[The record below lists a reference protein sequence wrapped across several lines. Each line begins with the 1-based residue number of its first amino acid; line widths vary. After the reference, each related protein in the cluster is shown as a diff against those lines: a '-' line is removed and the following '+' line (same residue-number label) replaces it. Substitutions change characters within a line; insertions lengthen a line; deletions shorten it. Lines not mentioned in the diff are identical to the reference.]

1 MQALSAGQLSRCR
14 NGASGFGFV
23 TPGVVCGAPRRHPS
37 GACSPKGKAP
47 TALGT
52 WKGFFFQ
59 RSWLAINRPSSGL
72 LRPKLCGLLPSTVRS
87 ETRGSGDAGPS
98 TPPERGALAGGA
110 RARRGW
116 GAPAPP
122 SPAADPGAPRC
133 ASELGASLPS
143 RAVLSPPSPLPSHPK
158 AGGGQAGRRAARP
171 SQGRIRGGRSPR
183 PWGPPPRPAAQ
194 ARAAGGIPGRG
205 CSGFIWFS
213 FQPRE
218 AAGRGGARGRQFHSA
233 VKRQTKPVFLQ
244 LAGGGGGEEERAG
257 GCYVCVLGEGIRPN
271 FLETIGVCR

>member
-1 MQALSAGQLSRCR
+1 MERLFLPEVLVGYKSSLVR
-14 NGASGFGFV
+14 F
-23 TPGVVCGAPRRHPS
+23 
-37 GACSPKGKAP
+37 AP
-47 TALGT
+47 TQIMRFA
-52 WKGFFFQ
+52 
-59 RSWLAINRPSSGL
+59 AIYRPFRDTR
-72 LRPKLCGLLPSTVRS
+72 LRRRRPLDT
-87 ETRGSGDAGPS
+87 
-98 TPPERGALAGGA
+98 A
-110 RARRGW
+110 RARSPGRGRAVSAGL

-122 SPAADPGAPRC
+122 SPAADPGAPTC

-244 LAGGGGGEEERAG
+244 LAGGGGASGRVL
-257 GCYVCVLGEGIRPN
+257 CVCPW
-271 FLETIGVCR
+271 